1 MLCLAGGDVLGGAS
15 TQGYSATTQQAV
27 VVAYHLIRHGE
38 IDRET
43 LAEEMTEMDGDHD
56 APSVFRSS
64 SPQLRQWLDSSRAG
78 EPVFAT
84 EPGLDPAVRV
94 APVGMWFRR
103 RPDELVEAALET
115 ARLTHLDGSTAVI
128 AAASAAAV
136 AAGCFAQNGRDMLMA
151 VADVATRAADR
162 IRLEEFRFSRLD
174 RMGEVVERLRLA
186 GALVGEEMTGLLS
199 ALGDDPL
206 GLAAAGIALAA
217 PAEREATQTIAQAAE
232 AGGSDLAALVGAV
245 VGARVGVRVWP
256 WSIPND
262 TWFVAIGQ
270 RLIAGSRDLADLP
283 VPFAVEQRLTYTD
296 DRRI

>member
-1 MLCLAGGDVLGGAS
+1 MSDGGGSRFSLPVGEGVGAMLCLAGGDVLGGAS

-115 ARLTHLDGSTAVI
+115 ARLTHLD
-128 AAASAAAV
+128 
-136 AAGCFAQNGRDMLMA
+136 
-151 VADVATRAADR
+151 
-162 IRLEEFRFSRLD
+162 
-174 RMGEVVERLRLA
+174 
-186 GALVGEEMTGLLS
+186 
-199 ALGDDPL
+199 
-206 GLAAAGIALAA
+206 
-217 PAEREATQTIAQAAE
+217 
-232 AGGSDLAALVGAV
+232 
-245 VGARVGVRVWP
+245 
-256 WSIPND
+256 
-262 TWFVAIGQ
+262 
-270 RLIAGSRDLADLP
+270 
-283 VPFAVEQRLTYTD
+283 
-296 DRRI
+296 